1 MISPDRGGT
10 GLRAWLI
17 LRNVIDGQ
25 GVEFMYNIYSP
36 TVVKIEV
43 LRLERRLDDELY
55 YLR

>member
-1 MISPDRGGT
+1 
-10 GLRAWLI
+10 
-17 LRNVIDGQ
+17 
-25 GVEFMYNIYSP
+25 MYNIYSP